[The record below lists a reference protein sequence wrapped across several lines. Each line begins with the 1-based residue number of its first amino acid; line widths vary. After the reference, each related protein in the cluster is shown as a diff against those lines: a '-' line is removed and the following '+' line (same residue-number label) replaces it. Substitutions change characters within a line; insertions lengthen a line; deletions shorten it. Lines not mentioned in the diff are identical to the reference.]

1 MASVGARRLVVGDG
15 RASPARARPTTGLD
29 QVSQSQASASNWLG
43 RWIHLSIDRYARINQ
58 STNRSSRSIDSPHRC
73 GCLPRPMSPF
83 CTHDARPDR
92 RCCIARRPVP
102 AFSPYATAS
111 AGRPGRPATLIFG
124 STASPWDRSIQLF
137 RIDRMDASIPPKHS
151 LCLTRSPHTT
161 THTTFHSGTKA
172 GSWARR
178 TRACRPPVQQQR
190 GGGRRAVAACVR
202 KDGGRRDG
210 GLAAQ
215 ARADGH
221 G

>member
-1 MASVGARRLVVGDG
+1 MGE
-15 RASPARARPTTGLD
+15 RARPRQTDDRLGPSKS
-29 QVSQSQASASNWLG
+29 VSGKRKQLARSMDT
-43 RWIHLSIDRYARINQ
+43 SIDRSMRRHQSINQ
-58 STNRSSRSIDSPHRC
+58 SVESIDRFPASLRLLAPAHVPFLHARRTTRPSLLHRSPPRPHIFPIRDGVGGAAGPAGHAHFWLHRQPLGSIDSIIQN
-73 GCLPRPMSPF
+73 
-83 CTHDARPDR
+83 RPD
-92 RCCIARRPVP
+92 
-102 AFSPYATAS
+102 
-111 AGRPGRPATLIFG
+111 GRLH
-124 STASPWDRSIQLF
+124 S
-137 RIDRMDASIPPKHS
+137 PKHS